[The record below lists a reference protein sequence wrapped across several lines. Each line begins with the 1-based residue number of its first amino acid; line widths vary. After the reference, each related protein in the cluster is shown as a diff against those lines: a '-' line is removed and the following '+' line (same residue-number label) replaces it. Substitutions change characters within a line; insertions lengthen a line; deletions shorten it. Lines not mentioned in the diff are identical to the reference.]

1 MKGSIMAEIRL
12 TVEKYRKDSIIFI
25 EGKTNT
31 NYFYIL
37 KEGRTKASRENQI
50 ADDPSIT
57 AYKPGDTFGVV
68 SCMGKRPRIETVTAQ
83 TDVSV
88 IRIKHDQFVDLIR
101 NNTPVA
107 MKIIRSFSNKLRAFD
122 MAIARVSLLKPVEED
137 IELIYNV
144 AELYYKEGK
153 YLQSYC
159 AYKSFIKNNPH
170 DERVRECQTKIKA
183 IDDANPNLSIYS
195 QASPLTR
202 EYKNGSL
209 LFVEHEKGDEMFILQ
224 SGKVKIVKI
233 VDDQEILLAVL
244 NPGDIIGEMAI
255 LENKPRSA
263 SAEAYGNVVTM
274 AINKSNFGVMVSN
287 QPQLVMKIIQLLSE
301 RIWVAYRQLENVTI
315 KDEYSR
321 MLDALLIQVEKQR
334 IPLESRREYVFDF
347 GPDELLSMLGIMRE
361 KGTALI
367 RRLLDDKNYSSQDGV
382 LIVKDLSE
390 LGKQVDGMRIRNRRS
405 LAND

>member
-1 MKGSIMAEIRL
+1 MAEIRL